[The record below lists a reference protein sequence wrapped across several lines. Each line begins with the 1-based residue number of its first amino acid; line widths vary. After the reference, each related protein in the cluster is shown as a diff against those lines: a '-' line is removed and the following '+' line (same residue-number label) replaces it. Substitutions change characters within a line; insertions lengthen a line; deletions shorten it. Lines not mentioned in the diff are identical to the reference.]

1 MDINELKQIIKNQTN
16 VLVMENGKPEFVVMD
31 YDYFKKITTKDAEP
45 KLVQPQSPAPQ
56 HRDLRS
62 VQPAAFNPAHD
73 QRTPSRDQEILER
86 LNNEILALKNQME
99 QEEQKGKEANID

>member
-31 YDYFKKITTKDAEP
+31 YEYFRKITGKDSEP
-45 KLVQPQSPAPQ
+45 KLVQPQSPVSP

-62 VQPAAFNPAHD
+62 VQPTAFNPAGES
-73 QRTPSRDQEILER
+73 RTLSKDQEILER
-86 LNNEILALKNQME
+86 LNNEILALKNQIE
-99 QEEQKGKEANID
+99 QEEQKGKEVNID